1 MIKMVITLLRDSLVR
16 KPRKR
21 IKAELDI
28 REVPAGSWWS

>member
-1 MIKMVITLLRDSLVR
+1 MIRMIATLFRATLIR